1 MFMKMNKIRI
11 SVKLQANI
19 TYDPYSNIQF
29 LRLNDTYAR
38 IALKTLSVD
47 IQKPHLMAIEKRFVT
62 LIPNMSEEIKGFSE
76 KESAK
81 QVVSRSF
88 P

>member
-1 MFMKMNKIRI
+1 
-11 SVKLQANI
+11 
-19 TYDPYSNIQF
+19 
-29 LRLNDTYAR
+29 
-38 IALKTLSVD
+38 
-47 IQKPHLMAIEKRFVT
+47 MAIEKRFVT
-62 LIPNMSEEIKGFSE
+62 LIPNMSEEIKGVWE